1 MMVPLLRDQIGK
13 MLTKTRSSTPLT
25 LLSGNSVRM
34 TMTALLDTSVLVT
47 CGLITANMR
56 LPLDAGKKQ
65 FALETE
71 LTGNSMKD
79 PSSGSVTP
87 SNQGMPLD

>member
-1 MMVPLLRDQIGK
+1 MVVPLLRDQIGK
-13 MLTKTRSSTPLT
+13 MLIKTRSSTPLT
-25 LLSGNSVRM
+25 MLTGKSVRK
-34 TMTALLDTSVLVT
+34 TMTALLDTSVLVK
-47 CGLITANMR
+47 CGLIMANIS

-71 LTGNSMKD
+71 LSGNSITE

-87 SNQGMPLD
+87 SNPGMPLD